1 MQRLSSCRTRDTSS
15 FALQRYRAAG
25 WPAREGVID
34 AEKLMKFVG
43 NPELRPIAEEASLRL
58 QAVLER
64 I

>member
-1 MQRLSSCRTRDTSS
+1 
-15 FALQRYRAAG
+15 
-25 WPAREGVID
+25 VID